1 MRYYVIKVGRTPL
14 KTLKIGGLID
24 QKVSQM
30 TIKRR
35 FIAGAKCPKCQ
46 AMDRV
51 VMLTS
56 NDDEWIECI
65 DCGYSENRP
74 THVDEPQIPAIPDEV
89 GVIQFKPRQSKE

>member
-1 MRYYVIKVGRTPL
+1 
-14 KTLKIGGLID
+14 
-24 QKVSQM
+24 M

-65 DCGYSENRP
+65 ECGYSENRP
-74 THVDEPQIPAIPDEV
+74 TQVDEPQMPEVADESV
-89 GVIQFKPRQSKE
+89 SFNSNLVNQNHKGL

>member
-1 MRYYVIKVGRTPL
+1 
-14 KTLKIGGLID
+14 
-24 QKVSQM
+24 M

-65 DCGYSENRP
+65 ECAYSEQRP
-74 THVDEPQIPAIPDEV
+74 THVEPAEPAEPDEI
-89 GVIQFKPRQSKE
+89 GVIQFKPRHFD

>member
-1 MRYYVIKVGRTPL
+1 
-14 KTLKIGGLID
+14 
-24 QKVSQM
+24 M

-74 THVDEPQIPAIPDEV
+74 THVDEPQLGSEARLHKLDDSQNNQRRY
-89 GVIQFKPRQSKE
+89 IQSIHRHSR

>member
-1 MRYYVIKVGRTPL
+1 
-14 KTLKIGGLID
+14 
-24 QKVSQM
+24 M

-74 THVDEPQIPAIPDEV
+74 THVDEPQIAAIPDEV

>member
-1 MRYYVIKVGRTPL
+1 M
-14 KTLKIGGLID
+14 
-24 QKVSQM
+24 
-30 TIKRR
+30 KRR

-74 THVDEPQIPAIPDEV
+74 THVDEPQISAIPDEV

>member
-1 MRYYVIKVGRTPL
+1 M
-14 KTLKIGGLID
+14 
-24 QKVSQM
+24 M

-56 NDDEWIECI
+56 GEDEWIECI

-74 THVDEPQIPAIPDEV
+74 THVDQPEQPAVPDDI
-89 GVIQFKPRQSKE
+89 GVIQFKPRQPK

>member
-1 MRYYVIKVGRTPL
+1 
-14 KTLKIGGLID
+14 
-24 QKVSQM
+24 M

-74 THVDEPQIPAIPDEV
+74 THVDEPQPPAAPDEV
-89 GVIQFKPRQSKE
+89 GVIQFKPRHPK